1 MRNAQPAWLAGVWL
15 GVCLQPLTTFAQE
28 RDLTQTLLP
37 SAVTTYQNPHVDRLA
52 ELTQLPV
59 KPVAESS
66 RGPIIPE
73 PMVFDLVRPLGAR
86 RGEFE
91 INTLGLIPLKRARGT
106 PAIEW
111 APEVE
116 WAIRD
121 NLAIEF
127 ELPMGDGK
135 LEAYK
140 FAVQYTF
147 GHAFEERFI
156 HGTQGIY
163 LYDRDRKSSVIT
175 LLYLAGVR
183 FDEKYSLLAMMG
195 ARTEFAGNTPARRVG
210 FLVDPLET
218 VPEATTIGREGG
230 SRTETLLNLVL
241 FREINDRLVLG
252 FEVNYARG
260 LEGEGSL
267 LLMPQVHW
275 DFLPNWEIQF
285 GVGMQAISGDTIGL
299 AAFRLIR
306 EW

>member
-1 MRNAQPAWLAGVWL
+1 M
-15 GVCLQPLTTFAQE
+15 TFAQAQ
-28 RDLTQTLLP
+28 DVPQTTWSSP
-37 SAVTTYQNPHVDRLA
+37 VTTYHTSHVDRLA
-52 ELTQLPV
+52 KLMESPAQ
-59 KPVAESS
+59 PVAESS

-73 PMVFDLVRPLGAR
+73 PMVFDMVRPLGAR

-147 GHAFEERFI
+147 GHSFEERFI

-183 FDEKYSLLAMMG
+183 LDEKYSLLTMVG

-218 VPEATTIGREGG
+218 APEATTIGREGG
-230 SRTETLLNLVL
+230 SRTETLFNLIL
-241 FREINDRLVLG
+241 FREVSETFLLG

-275 DFLPNWEIQF
+275 DFMPNWEIQF
-285 GVGMQAISGDTIGL
+285 GVGMQAVSGDTIGL

-306 EW
+306 TW